1 MSTDRDPAE
10 QAPEVAEPDTPYVI
24 VRRGWRIDEDS
35 IFCEQISNATDF
47 HQDLLTRSRE
57 NMGVNPDTI
66 GLLKQRLWIVV
77 VTQTISN
84 LYSRGR
90 FDRRVMGRM
99 SLNAAPPLIYLAS
112 MLLLLESGHSSA
124 INVGVTMC
132 SSGRNWPFKK
142 TLVFLFSDA
151 HPADH
156 EFYSDYVRVAF
167 QDEAAEPLYDRTHT
181 F

>member
-47 HQDLLTRSRE
+47 HSE
-57 NMGVNPDTI
+57 HMGVNPDTI
-66 GLLKQRLWIVV
+66 GLLEQRLWIVV

-99 SLNAAPPLIYLAS
+99 SLNAAPPLTYLAR
-112 MLLLLESGHSSA
+112 MMLLLESGRGSE
-124 INVGVTMC
+124 INVGVTMR
-132 SSGRNWPFKK
+132 SSGPNWPFKK
-142 TLVFLFSDA
+142 TLVFYFSDA

-156 EFYSDYVRVAF
+156 EFYSMC
-167 QDEAAEPLYDRTHT
+167 E
-181 F
+181 

>member
-47 HQDLLTRSRE
+47 HSE
-57 NMGVNPDTI
+57 HMGVNPDTI
-66 GLLKQRLWIVV
+66 GLEQRLWIVV

-124 INVGVTMC
+124 INVGVTMR
-132 SSGRNWPFKK
+132 SSGRNCRGKK
-142 TLVFLFSDA
+142 TLVFHFSDA

-167 QDEAAEPLYDRTHT
+167 EDEAAEPLYDRTHT

>member
-1 MSTDRDPAE
+1 MSTDRGPAE
-10 QAPEVAEPDTPYVI
+10 QAPEVAESGTPYVI

-35 IFCEQISNATDF
+35 IFCEQISEATLF
-47 HQDLLTRSRE
+47 HDDLLARSRE

-99 SLNAAPPLIYLAS
+99 PLNAAPPLTYLAR

-124 INVGVTMC
+124 INVGVTMR
-132 SSGRNWPFKK
+132 SSGRNCRGKK
-142 TLVFLFSDA
+142 TLVFHFSDA

-167 QDEAAEPLYDRTHT
+167 EDEAAELLYDRTHT